1 MQELSF
7 PTGNVVYREGDPGDA
22 VYVVQSGAVEI
33 TRMVDGEVAC
43 LSVFGPGEIFGETGV
58 LCNRPHST
66 TVTALSDSSLLKV
79 DKATFLKTFGED
91 NPFGLP
97 LLRMLCSRLAATD
110 ERILETRADT
120 REIARVEAVGCLR
133 LQPNSPHVARQ
144 IGEEGL
150 VLEQRPFLVGRRKT
164 EAHGPLLETDRL
176 ALYDGE
182 RHSLSARHFVIE
194 DREGEIVLR
203 DLGSRMGTVL
213 NGAYLSRFSHPE
225 GLPLRLG
232 VNEIV
237 AGTKESE
244 FRFRLVAEAR

>member
-1 MQELSF
+1 MQELNF
-7 PTGNVVYREGDPGDA
+7 TTGDVVYREGDPGDA
-22 VYVVQSGAVEI
+22 VYVVQSGSVEV

-58 LCNRPHST
+58 LCDRPHST
-66 TVTALSDSSLLKV
+66 TVTALSETSLLEV
-79 DKATFLKTFGED
+79 DKATFLETFGED

-120 REIARVEAVGCLR
+120 REIARVDLVARLR
-133 LQPNSPHVARQ
+133 LLPNSAHVARQ
-144 IGEEGL
+144 IGEDGL
-150 VLEQRPFLVGRRKT
+150 VIAQRPFLVGRRKS
-164 EAHGPLLETDRL
+164 EAHGPLMEEGRL

-182 RHSLSARHFVIE
+182 RHSLSAQHFQIE

-213 NGAYLSRFSHPE
+213 NGAYLSRFAHPE
-225 GLPLRLG
+225 GVPLRVG

-244 FRFRLVAEAR
+244 FRFRLVAETG